1 MTLIQELDVLIGKAG
16 GFHHGRPWTSTYH
29 GEPVRLSGVNES
41 DASDRESFI
50 LIYLSD
56 DGGSFDRHRY
66 RKVTLYDPELDHM
79 FGDFKAQMLD
89 VIAKRATRQLGED
102 DDPALRN

>member
-1 MTLIQELDVLIGKAG
+1 
-16 GFHHGRPWTSTYH
+16 
-29 GEPVRLSGVNES
+29 
-41 DASDRESFI
+41 
-50 LIYLSD
+50 
-56 DGGSFDRHRY
+56 
-66 RKVTLYDPELDHM
+66 M